1 MESGYFT
8 LLGPKLCYP
17 PPPPRLK
24 KVCDLKRLHVDGV
37 SFIEDYT
44 MMQSIYSHV
53 EGGFESLFG
62 SFQYHPLDGTQLA
75 RRGTEIALGAIRNP
89 DMHVFEEKLVW
100 KHSPE
105 EFAVKKAFL

>member
-1 MESGYFT
+1 MESGYIT
-8 LLGPKLCYP
+8 LLCSNLCY
-17 PPPPRLK
+17 PRLK

-62 SFQYHPLDGTQLA
+62 SSQYPSSGWNT
-75 RRGTEIALGAIRNP
+75 TCP
-89 DMHVFEEKLVW
+89 
-100 KHSPE
+100 
-105 EFAVKKAFL
+105 